1 MRPLI
6 ITSPARLLLG
16 GVLMVLFGAPLV
28 QWGLQ
33 GHDWLTLLVGV
44 GLLYGSY
51 SSFRAWLVMM
61 RILGGK

>member
-1 MRPLI
+1 MPTLI
-6 ITSPARLLLG
+6 ITSPTRLLLLG
-16 GVLMVLFGAPLV
+16 IVMGLFGAPFV

-33 GHDWLTLLVGV
+33 GLDLLTLLIGV

-51 SSFRAWLVMM
+51 VNVGAWLVMM